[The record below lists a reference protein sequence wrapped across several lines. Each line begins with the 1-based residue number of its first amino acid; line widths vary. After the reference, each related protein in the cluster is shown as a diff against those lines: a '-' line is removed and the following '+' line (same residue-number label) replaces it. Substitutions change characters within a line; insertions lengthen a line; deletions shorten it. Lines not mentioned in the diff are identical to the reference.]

1 MKFWLHKIVKK
12 CHLAIGKFQTMEFWQ
27 FYEACFSWKHKFWKV
42 KFVQIYNIPILKW
55 IFQIWSTIPNF
66 ELAKIF
72 AKTVILAI
80 YSLVHKPPAPS
91 KETLNKLPFWASYT
105 EPLST
110 LSTSKNCLIFIN
122 ILNFTWT
129 LNFFKND
136 VRFSNYNWF
145 PKINFF
151 SAKELFSKKISVLG
165 NQLQF

>member
-1 MKFWLHKIVKK
+1 MLKFWLHKIVQK
-12 CHLAIGKFQTMEFWQ
+12 CNLAIGNFQNTKFWQ

-80 YSLVHKPPAPS
+80 YSLLHKPPAPS
-91 KETLNKLPFWASYT
+91 KETLNKVPFWTSCP

-110 LSTSKNCLIFIN
+110 LSTSKNCLIFRN
-122 ILNFTWT
+122 ILNFIWA
-129 LNFFKND
+129 LIFFQNII
-136 VRFSNYNWF
+136 WF
-145 PKINFF
+145 
-151 SAKELFSKKISVLG
+151 
-165 NQLQF
+165 